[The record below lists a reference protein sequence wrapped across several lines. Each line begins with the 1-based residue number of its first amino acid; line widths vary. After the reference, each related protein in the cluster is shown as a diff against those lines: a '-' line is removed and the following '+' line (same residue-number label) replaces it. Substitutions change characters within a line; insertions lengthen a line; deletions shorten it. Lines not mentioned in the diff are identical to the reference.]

1 MACPFCATGQAGLD
15 RNLSTGEIID
25 QVRSAARTMAAE
37 GSRLSNI
44 VFMGMGEPLANF
56 AVADVVIL
64 VTAFDRAGSDL
75 VLVVN
80 LKVAHVK
87 TLPLFHYIFTCL

>member
-1 MACPFCATGQAGLD
+1 MVTGVQTCLFRSCGMVCPFCATGQAGLD

-44 VFMGMGEPLANF
+44 VFMGMGEPLANYKRVVS
-56 AVADVVIL
+56 AVRQI
-64 VTAFDRAGSDL
+64 TAPVPQGFGIS
-75 VLVVN
+75 
-80 LKVAHVK
+80 
-87 TLPLFHYIFTCL
+87 